1 MNVKSLLLAGVSAS
15 VVAGAAFAA
24 PVAKE
29 DMVLVVSVIN
39 TTNPYMISNIEGG
52 KALSEELGIPL
63 EIVNSN
69 GSSQTEI
76 AGIMSI
82 LASGKTPIMFVNTV
96 ASSDAPTIVDA
107 VKQAGGYVTIWWNK
121 PADYKPQD
129 VGDNFV
135 AFQKIPGLTSPFW
148 TSVPRTG
155 IRNWVPATRKT

>member
-76 AGIMSI
+76 AGII
-82 LASGKTPIMFVNTV
+82 DPCLGQDPDHVRQHRGLV
-96 ASSDAPTIVDA
+96 RR
-107 VKQAGGYVTIWWNK
+107 
-121 PADYKPQD
+121 ADH
-129 VGDNFV
+129 
-135 AFQKIPGLTSPFW
+135 
-148 TSVPRTG
+148 R
-155 IRNWVPATRKT
+155 